1 MQAEL
6 YVSPETRKK
15 VLDLLWRIY
24 VRQQR
29 EKFSQHI
36 NSGNEKKM
44 QQKQPTSVTKRV
56 VG

>member
-44 QQKQPTSVTKRV
+44 QQKQPASSTKRV
-56 VG
+56 VQ